1 MWLLGTRRGDH
12 VCERTT
18 RNHVCQL
25 RRIDAHAHAAKLPA
39 HRAPAYT
46 CAVTTSRESIL
57 LERRFVNALA
67 ALTDD
72 QLTASAL
79 ALDEEL
85 RDVLAQVAGLG
96 AEAYEHES
104 TLAERI
110 RDGAQRRRC
119 AGDVCVVL
127 CEPCTR
133 HCIEVLGSASDDPT
147 LEDLQAILP
156 DVVEKFG
163 LEVTKLMAI
172 QYSLSLQGFKK
183 LIAAD
188 ERFALPVSQSPAMQ
202 LRVVDEEAQA
212 AKRAARKARRAAEK
226 SKKK

>member
-1 MWLLGTRRGDH
+1 MRLLIRGRDH
-12 VCERTT
+12 VGERAT
-18 RNHVCQL
+18 RNRVCQL
-25 RRIDAHAHAAKLPA
+25 RRFNAHAHGAKLPA
-39 HRAPAYT
+39 ACTPAYT
-46 CAVTTSRESIL
+46 CAVTTSRESII

-67 ALTDD
+67 ALSDD
-72 QLTASAL
+72 SLTAAAL

-96 AEAYEHES
+96 ADAYDDAAS
-104 TLAERI
+104 LAGRI

-133 HCIEVLGSASDDPT
+133 HCIEILGSASDDPT
-147 LEDLQAILP
+147 LDDLEAILP
-156 DVVEKFG
+156 DVLEKFG
-163 LEVTKLMAI
+163 LDVTKLMVI

-183 LIAAD
+183 LIASD
-188 ERFALPVSQSPAMQ
+188 DRFALPVSQSPATQ

-212 AKRAARKARRAAEK
+212 AKRAARKARRTAEK
-226 SKKK
+226 SKKR

>member
-1 MWLLGTRRGDH
+1 MRTLTSANIPAR
-12 VCERTT
+12 CE
-18 RNHVCQL
+18 
-25 RRIDAHAHAAKLPA
+25 
-39 HRAPAYT
+39 PAYT
-46 CAVTTSRESIL
+46 CAVTTSRESII

-67 ALTDD
+67 ALTDES
-72 QLTASAL
+72 LTAAAV

-96 AEAYEHES
+96 ADSFDDEA

-156 DVVEKFG
+156 DVIEKFG
-163 LEVTKLMAI
+163 LEATKLMVI

-202 LRVVDEEAQA
+202 LRVIDEDAQA

>member
-1 MWLLGTRRGDH
+1 M
-12 VCERTT
+12 
-18 RNHVCQL
+18 
-25 RRIDAHAHAAKLPA
+25 
-39 HRAPAYT
+39 
-46 CAVTTSRESIL
+46 TTSRESII

-67 ALTDD
+67 ALGDD
-72 QLTASAL
+72 TLTAAAL
-79 ALDEEL
+79 ALDDDL

-96 AEAYEHES
+96 AAAFDDEA

-127 CEPCTR
+127 CEPCTS

-147 LEDLQAILP
+147 IDDLTAILP
-156 DVVEKFG
+156 DVIEKFG
-163 LEVTKLMAI
+163 LDVVKLMVI

-183 LIAAD
+183 LIATD
-188 ERFALPVSQSPAMQ
+188 DRFALPVSQSPATQ

-226 SKKK
+226 SKKR

>member
-1 MWLLGTRRGDH
+1 
-12 VCERTT
+12 
-18 RNHVCQL
+18 
-25 RRIDAHAHAAKLPA
+25 
-39 HRAPAYT
+39 
-46 CAVTTSRESIL
+46 VTTSRESII

-67 ALTDD
+67 ALDD
-72 QLTASAL
+72 DTVRAAAL
-79 ALDEEL
+79 ALDDDL

-96 AEAYEHES
+96 ADAFADEA
-104 TLAERI
+104 TLATRI
-110 RDGAQRRRC
+110 REGAQRRRC

-127 CEPCTR
+127 CEPCTS

-147 LEDLQAILP
+147 LDDLLAILP
-156 DVVEKFG
+156 DAIEKFG
-163 LEVTKLMAI
+163 LDVVKLMAI

-183 LIAAD
+183 LIASD

-226 SKKK
+226 SKKR